1 MGRRVRADLKIST
14 TLLKYLTKESFF
26 HIVMG
31 KTNKK
36 LRPIQFSV
44 VNKFFLEFNKY
55 FVYITFAKKSEGE
68 F

>member
-1 MGRRVRADLKIST
+1 
-14 TLLKYLTKESFF
+14 
-26 HIVMG
+26 MG

-55 FVYITFAKKSEGE
+55 FGYITFAKKSEGE